1 MKKLLITF
9 LVFTMLLAPA
19 ISYSKKAIYVENKT
33 TSSSNKPRR
42 DSIFSNILVYV
53 NDDNED
59 VCLLFT
65 ANFTMLHVSITQNGV
80 TLDDDYLNVTAN
92 QIVAYD
98 FSDYTVGDYDMTIET
113 TGGEALEY
121 TVTIE
126 E

>member
-1 MKKLLITF
+1 MKKLVITF

-42 DSIFSNILVYV
+42 DSVLSNILVYV
-53 NDDNED
+53 DDDNED

-65 ANFTMLHVSITQNGV
+65 ATFTMLHVSITQNGV

-98 FSDYTVGDYDMTIET
+98 FSGYTVGDYDMTIET